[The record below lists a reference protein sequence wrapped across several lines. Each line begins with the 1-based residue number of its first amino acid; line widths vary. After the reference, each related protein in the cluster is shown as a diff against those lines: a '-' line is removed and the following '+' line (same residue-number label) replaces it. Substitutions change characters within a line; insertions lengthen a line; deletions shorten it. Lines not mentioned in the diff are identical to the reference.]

1 MIEQVFAD
9 VNATNLRK
17 SFYKKKDLIKEDGE
31 DSTSQIEVKENEVM
45 YDSDGNELIEHV
57 SKNTMNDML
66 PLNAKASQSQADS
79 TLGKRTRTEAE
90 NGQSEVEENKKDRKR
105 RKPDSYSQFMKEQK
119 QSQ

>member
-1 MIEQVFAD
+1 
-9 VNATNLRK
+9 
-17 SFYKKKDLIKEDGE
+17 
-31 DSTSQIEVKENEVM
+31 M

-66 PLNAKASQSQADS
+66 PVNAKASQSQADS
-79 TLGKRTRTEAE
+79 TLGKRTRNEAE